1 MSPQDKPLVWMH
13 GEITTPPF
21 SANARIEAGYLLRQ
35 VQKGIK
41 LSLPQ
46 SRPMPSIGARC
57 HELRINDENLTWRI
71 IYRIYTD
78 AILILEVFEKKTSK
92 TPKSILEI
100 CKQRIQLYQAD
111 VKEWK
116 NKMDKKKKEALESK
130 AYKVGSVEEFLGL
143 SAEESEYIELKLA
156 LSDALA
162 KRRKKSNLTQ
172 AQLAKMLKSSQSRV
186 AKMEKG
192 DPTVSVDLL
201 VKSLLAM
208 GANKK
213 SIAKAIA

>member
-1 MSPQDKPLVWMH
+1 MSPRDKPLVWMH
-13 GEITTPPF
+13 GGISSPPF

-35 VQKGIK
+35 VQKGVK

-46 SRPMPSIGARC
+46 SRPMLSIGTRC

-71 IYRIYTD
+71 VYRIYTD
-78 AILILEVFEKKTSK
+78 AILILDVFEKKTKKSQNQISIFASK
-92 TPKSILEI
+92 ESIALKPI
-100 CKQRIQLYQAD
+100 LKK
-111 VKEWK
+111 VK
-116 NKMDKKKKEALESK
+116 NNMDTKKKKILESK
-130 AYKVGSVEEFLGL
+130 GYKVGTVKEFLGL
-143 SAEESEYIELKLA
+143 SPEETEYIELKLA

-172 AQLAKMLKSSQSRV
+172 AQLAKLLNSSQSRV

-201 VKSLLAM
+201 VKSLLAL
-208 GANKK
+208 GADKK
-213 SIAKAIA
+213 IIARAIA